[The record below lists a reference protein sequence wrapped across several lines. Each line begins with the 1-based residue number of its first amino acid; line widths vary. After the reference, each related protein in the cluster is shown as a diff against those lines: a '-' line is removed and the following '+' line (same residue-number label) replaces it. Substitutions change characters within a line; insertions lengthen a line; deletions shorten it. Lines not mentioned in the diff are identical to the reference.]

1 MRHSSAAAH
10 LHSSGGLRYCPVAQP
25 PGAPR
30 PPDPDPA
37 LLSLPGA
44 QQDELP
50 EQSAMRIGGVDGFL
64 PYRATA
70 TLLASALSDPPSLEE
85 CAALRTPQLDK
96 FLPPRRQR
104 GPAPAEQRR
113 RIELDFA
120 HSPIVDLGV
129 PTPDRWA
136 AGMDGG
142 VGGAGAAGW
151 GWVDNCRGLRGPAR
165 KTIGVGAVVVHS
177 LIPYCA

>member
-1 MRHSSAAAH
+1 MPCGPAA
-10 LHSSGGLRYCPVAQP
+10 RR
-25 PGAPR
+25 PR
-30 PPDPDPA
+30 PPDPHPDPDPDPDPA

-104 GPAPAEQRR
+104 GLAPAEQRR

-136 AGMDGG
+136 AGMDGGVGGG

-177 LIPYCA
+177 LIPCCA